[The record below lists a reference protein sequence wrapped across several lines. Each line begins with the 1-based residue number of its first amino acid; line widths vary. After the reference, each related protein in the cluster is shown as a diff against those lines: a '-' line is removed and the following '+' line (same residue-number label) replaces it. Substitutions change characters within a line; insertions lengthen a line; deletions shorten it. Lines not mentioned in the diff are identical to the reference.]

1 MPGSTRLLTLRRILL
16 GTALSSVTVA
26 AVAFAAPAS
35 ALVPA
40 FNATPTTL
48 PAGQSVAVDG
58 MNCSGATGQATVGLY
73 AGTTAGNAL
82 PSGSPVASVVLA
94 PSAGAWAGSVAVPLA
109 SAPGAYTLH
118 ASCLSDTNDFS
129 YENVAIT
136 VTPTPTT
143 TTAITTTVKGTT
155 TTMATT
161 STTLAAPAIAVAAQ
175 PTFTG

>member
-26 AVAFAAPAS
+26 GLAFAAPAS
-35 ALVPA
+35 ALVPV
-40 FNATPTTL
+40 FSATPTTL

-58 MNCSGATGQATVGLY
+58 TNCSGAHGQVTVGLY

-82 PSGSPVASVVLA
+82 PGGSPVTSLVLA
-94 PSAGAWAGSVAVPLA
+94 PSAGTWAGSVTVPIA

-118 ASCLSDTNDFS
+118 ASCSSDTNDFT
-129 YENVAIT
+129 YENVAVT
-136 VTPTPTT
+136 VTSAPTT
-143 TTAITTTVKGTT
+143 TTAVTTTVQGTT
-155 TTMATT
+155 TTTAAT

>member
-1 MPGSTRLLTLRRILL
+1 MPGSTRLPTLRRILL
-16 GTALSSVTVA
+16 GTALSSATVA
-26 AVAFAAPAS
+26 AVAFAAPAG

-58 MNCSGATGQATVGLY
+58 MNCSGAHGQATVGLF

-82 PSGSPVASVVLA
+82 PGGSPVVSVVLV
-94 PSAGAWAGSVAVPLA
+94 PSAGAWSGSVAVPVA

-118 ASCLSDTNDFS
+118 ASCSSDTNDFS

-136 VTPTPTT
+136 VTPAPTT
-143 TTAITTTVKGTT
+143 TTAVTTTVKGTT
-155 TTMATT
+155 TTVAAT
-161 STTLAAPAIAVAAQ
+161 STTVAAPAVAVAAQ